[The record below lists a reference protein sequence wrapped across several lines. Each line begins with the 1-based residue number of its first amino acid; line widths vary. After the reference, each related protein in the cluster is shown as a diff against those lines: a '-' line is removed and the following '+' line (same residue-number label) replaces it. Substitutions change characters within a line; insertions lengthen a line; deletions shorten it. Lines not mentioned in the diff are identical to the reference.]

1 MLLGLIIFH
10 ATDVYVFSEVQ
21 KKTSG
26 VKWVKASK
34 YKSIFTNL
42 SDQCDKEVVAVLK
55 KLSMGAT
62 YSTIFQ
68 VNEIKKND
76 R

>member
-1 MLLGLIIFH
+1 MLNN
-10 ATDVYVFSEVQ
+10 AQSPPPP
-21 KKTSG
+21 